1 MLVRVGS
8 PGVSTALDGD
18 AADSGAGRLSSSFRC
33 FWGEGKKVAA
43 GVVAGHH
50 VRMKTITPCR
60 CVECNAVF
68 VPDPR
73 VGDRQVTCGAAECQ
87 RARHAK
93 RCQVWHGS
101 NKEIAAGHYQDV
113 VVPFRTEQPDYQ
125 RRWRWSRRL
134 REIREK
140 TTWMGAVVLAGLREL
155 VRRAE
160 QMVQQAMGVV
170 QTGVLAVEKLRR
182 AVGVLGTMIT
192 SLERL
197 EASTAELGD
206 LGQ

>member
-1 MLVRVGS
+1 
-8 PGVSTALDGD
+8 
-18 AADSGAGRLSSSFRC
+18 
-33 FWGEGKKVAA
+33 
-43 GVVAGHH
+43 
-50 VRMKTITPCR
+50 MKTKTPCR

-87 RARHAK
+87 QARHAK
-93 RCQVWHGS
+93 QCREWHAR
-101 NKEIAAGHYQDV
+101 NREITAGHYQDV

-140 TTWMGAVVLAGLREL
+140 TTRLGTVMLAGLREL

-160 QMVQQAMGVV
+160 EMAQQAVGVV
-170 QTGVLAVEKLRR
+170 QTGVLSGEELRR
-182 AVGVLGTMIT
+182 AVGVLVAMIT